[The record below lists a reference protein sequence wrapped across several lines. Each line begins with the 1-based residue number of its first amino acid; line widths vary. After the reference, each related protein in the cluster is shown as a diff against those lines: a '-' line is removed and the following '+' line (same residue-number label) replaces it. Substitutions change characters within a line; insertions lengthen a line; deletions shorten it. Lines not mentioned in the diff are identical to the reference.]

1 MSRVIFSLYI
11 DIPEIELDSQ
21 PPYPGEEISK
31 TIRTKQVFQDNYDFL
46 KTRQSLYAEKCK
58 TDYILYE
65 YGQEYIDYKNAFN
78 KKYPFITTYN
88 IVNFYKIKKLYDLSE
103 IYDEILYLDFDVV
116 PATSLNFFD
125 SIDFSKGIAI
135 SDNFESREYSD
146 RKNFTL
152 DYLIRKSVI
161 MNEQGQI
168 PSNRSPNAKYWN
180 TLALNYINLGSTSS
194 RSYNTG
200 IIGCTSD
207 QLNELSYWKN
217 FDDVI
222 VQMKELMDDD
232 FFPDHIRKCFGYDNE
247 TIWGHKVELNNVKTQ
262 ELYKNWHFR
271 MWKQNDIPDY
281 VNFIHVIDK
290 NFDKVKQWLIDH
302 EKINL

>member
-1 MSRVIFSLYI
+1 MKRVIFSLYI
-11 DIPEIELDSQ
+11 DIPEGELDAQ
-21 PPYPGEEISK
+21 PPYPNDDIPK
-31 TIRTKQVFQDNYDFL
+31 TYRTKEVLKLNHYFL
-46 KTRQSLYAEKCK
+46 KKKHIEYADK
-58 TDYILYE
+58 I
-65 YGQEYIDYKNAFN
+65 GVDYKLFEYDSEYKEYKNYFK

-88 IVNFYKIKKLYDLSE
+88 IINFYKIQKLYDLAE
-103 IYDEILYLDFDVV
+103 QYDEILYLDFDVV
-116 PATSLNFFD
+116 PVTALNFFE
-125 SIDFSKGIAI
+125 SIDFSRGIAI

-161 MNEQGQI
+161 MNEQGQV

-180 TLALNYINLGSTSS
+180 TLALNYINFGSTSS

-207 QLNELSYWKN
+207 QLDELSYWEN
-217 FDDVI
+217 FDNVI
-222 VQMKELMDDD
+222 EQMKELIEDE

-290 NFDKVKQWLIDH
+290 NFDKVKQWLIDR

>member
-65 YGQEYIDYKNAFN
+65 YDQEYIDYKNTFN

-125 SIDFSKGIAI
+125 SIDFSKGTAI
-135 SDNFESREYSD
+135 SDNFESREYFD

-161 MNEQGQI
+161 MNEQGQV
-168 PSNRSPNAKYWN
+168 PSN
-180 TLALNYINLGSTSS
+180 
-194 RSYNTG
+194 
-200 IIGCTSD
+200 
-207 QLNELSYWKN
+207 
-217 FDDVI
+217 
-222 VQMKELMDDD
+222 
-232 FFPDHIRKCFGYDNE
+232 
-247 TIWGHKVELNNVKTQ
+247 
-262 ELYKNWHFR
+262 
-271 MWKQNDIPDY
+271 
-281 VNFIHVIDK
+281 
-290 NFDKVKQWLIDH
+290 
-302 EKINL
+302 